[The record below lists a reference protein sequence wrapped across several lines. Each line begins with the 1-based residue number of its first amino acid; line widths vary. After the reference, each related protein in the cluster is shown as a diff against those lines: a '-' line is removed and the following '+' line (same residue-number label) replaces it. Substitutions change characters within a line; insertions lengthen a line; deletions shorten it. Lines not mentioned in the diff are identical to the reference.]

1 MGRKSWVQV
10 FTLRLRGG
18 DWGRRRMG
26 RSSCLLQQKVLSDAN
41 GIADIECSFSELG
54 AEDVVK
60 FRVVVEGKSQ
70 KLQTQ
75 F

>member
-1 MGRKSWVQV
+1 MGR
-10 FTLRLRGG
+10 R
-18 DWGRRRMG
+18 
-26 RSSCLLQQKVLSDAN
+26 SCLLQQKVLSDAN

-54 AEDVVK
+54 TEDVVK
-60 FRVVVEGKSQ
+60 FRVVIEGKSQ